1 MQGIA
6 ALLALIVSLAAAQ
19 AGVGAAEPSAG
30 AAVSSPLAA
39 LKGATI
45 AVDPGHNGGN
55 AAHPSVINKLVPA
68 GGFRK
73 ECDTT
78 GTATRDE
85 ALTEPAFTWDVAK
98 RLKKLLE
105 ASGAKVVLTRKNNTG
120 VGPCINKRAQ
130 IGNHAGADVA
140 ISIHGDGGPTSGR
153 GFHVIRPGLIRGYTD
168 EIVRPSYAL
177 ALDVRAALDGAG
189 LKRADYIATRGLDR
203 RTDLGG
209 LNLSKVP
216 KVLTELG
223 NMQNS
228 VDARHMKSAKWR
240 EHVARALRA
249 GLAQYLADASR
260 DSQKKERRPEGRRSH

>member
-1 MQGIA
+1 MP
-6 ALLALIVSLAAAQ
+6 ALVATLALIISLASAHGDIAVRESSAAF
-19 AGVGAAEPSAG
+19 AS
-30 AAVSSPLAA
+30 

-55 AAHPSVINKLVPA
+55 AAHPSAINRLVPA

-73 ECDTT
+73 ACDTT
-78 GTATRDE
+78 GTETRDMR
-85 ALTEPAFTWDVAK
+85 LTEPAFTWDVAN
-98 RLKKLLE
+98 RLRRLLE
-105 ASGAKVVLTRKNNTG
+105 SSGAKVVLTRKNNSG

-140 ISIHGDGGPTSGR
+140 ISIHGDGGPAAGR
-153 GFHVIRPGLIRGYTD
+153 GFHVIRPGLIRGYTGP
-168 EIVRPSYAL
+168 IVKPSYSL
-177 ALDVRAALDGAG
+177 ALKVRAALDAAG
-189 LKRADYIATRGLDR
+189 LKRADYIAHNGLDR

-223 NMQNS
+223 NMQNGS
-228 VDARHMKSAKWR
+228 DARRMESAKWR

-249 GLAQYLADASR
+249 GLAAYLADR
-260 DSQKKERRPEGRRSH
+260 K